1 MCGFVGFVDKAKDKK
16 KIIKDMSDKI
26 IHRGPDDYGYYT
38 DNDVALGHRRLSI
51 IDLKN
56 GKQPIFNEDKSKVI
70 IELPSP
76 THAKG
81 VQVFMGHCGYY
92 HKFIYMYAVIA
103 KPLYG
108 LIVVFI

>member
-51 IDLKN
+51 ID
-56 GKQPIFNEDKSKVI
+56 
-70 IELPSP
+70 
-76 THAKG
+76 
-81 VQVFMGHCGYY
+81 
-92 HKFIYMYAVIA
+92 
-103 KPLYG
+103 
-108 LIVVFI
+108 